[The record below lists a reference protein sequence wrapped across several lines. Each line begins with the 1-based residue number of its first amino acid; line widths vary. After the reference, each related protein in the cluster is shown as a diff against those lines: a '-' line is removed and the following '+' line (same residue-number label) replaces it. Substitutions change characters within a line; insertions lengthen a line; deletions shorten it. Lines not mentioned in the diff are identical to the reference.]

1 MHDVSKQYQ
10 ICCEYN
16 RTIWIGFW
24 LVKMTAKCT
33 CNKLFLFVQGI
44 WFVFCITKREFA
56 IVWSIYVRCHK
67 TFTLNAFFAFMFCFQ
82 CDSFNLNRIAITWVY
97 SVCVYYMESAKTY
110 DKIEIMF
117 NKGNNKVKTIN
128 LKKKMQKNIRMYTFF
143 QHANKQQQSYK
154 EKKRRKKE

>member
-1 MHDVSKQYQ
+1 
-10 ICCEYN
+10 
-16 RTIWIGFW
+16 
-24 LVKMTAKCT
+24 
-33 CNKLFLFVQGI
+33 
-44 WFVFCITKREFA
+44 
-56 IVWSIYVRCHK
+56 
-67 TFTLNAFFAFMFCFQ
+67 
-82 CDSFNLNRIAITWVY
+82 
-97 SVCVYYMESAKTY
+97 MESAKTY